1 MPKGA
6 INITDRTWLISEEIT
21 NLNDKENIFEMSY
34 ESRALDTDTLDAPP
48 GHVITGN
55 KASLISE
62 CVIIMPFF
70 HTTISK
76 SSYRICPLC
85 NDQQTHATG
94 IVQWPILPYCCMSR
108 TVSMELSICHSL
120 DKW

>member
-21 NLNDKENIFEMSY
+21 NLDDKENIFEMSY
-34 ESRALDTDTLDAPP
+34 ESRALDTDILDAPP

-62 CVIIMPFF
+62 CVIIMPFVAFCSFFPCSLTVF
-70 HTTISK
+70 H
-76 SSYRICPLC
+76 RGR
-85 NDQQTHATG
+85 QQKRWG
-94 IVQWPILPYCCMSR
+94 RQ
-108 TVSMELSICHSL
+108 
-120 DKW
+120 

>member
-21 NLNDKENIFEMSY
+21 NLDDKENIFEMSY
-34 ESRALDTDTLDAPP
+34 ESRALDTDILDAPP

-62 CVIIMPFF
+62 CVELFYHF
-70 HTTISK
+70 SK
-76 SSYRICPLC
+76 LLTCLLQVNNYQKIPL
-85 NDQQTHATG
+85 T
-94 IVQWPILPYCCMSR
+94 ILPKNYKNIF
-108 TVSMELSICHSL
+108 LIIINL
-120 DKW
+120 

>member
-21 NLNDKENIFEMSY
+21 NLDDKENIFEMSY

-55 KASLISE
+55 KSSLISE
-62 CVIIMPFF
+62 YIIILPFF
-70 HTTISK
+70 KITCLLQVDNYQNI
-76 SSYRICPLC
+76 PF
-85 NDQQTHATG
+85 A
-94 IVQWPILPYCCMSR
+94 ILPKNYKNIF
-108 TVSMELSICHSL
+108 LINY
-120 DKW
+120 